1 MTPDTEHELGGDP
14 NHSIVRRAGWLTLG
28 RLANAGSLLL
38 AGVFLSR
45 ALSPAEYGQYQL
57 IWVFLYM
64 AIPLFLFGTPVSISY
79 FLAPL
84 TGPERDREASRHAA
98 LIGLLAGLF
107 ALCAGGLWIGGGIGP
122 FAPPVEAMPFL
133 PMMAIIGGGMIAG
146 GFLEPVLVVYGR
158 HRTLSASLLLFSF
171 LHLAAVFGGWFLGRT
186 PQVIFVALSFSVL
199 LKAAWSYLLLLR
211 LLKPGSFN
219 LSLHRLKDQLR
230 YAWPVGVQ
238 DGIGVLSRFADKL
251 IFATFFTTAQFAL
264 YFNGAWE
271 LPLVSVMVQS
281 LLAILLPE
289 FRVACGR
296 GDMDRVT
303 ALMRFAARRLALLV
317 FPATA
322 FGLALAP
329 ELMSFIFGEAYRAS
343 ADVFRVFILLL
354 PLRIS
359 TAGLVLLAINRAR
372 TVLCGTILDL
382 VLLVALGFALIPS
395 LGTLGP
401 AAALVVSTC
410 CQTCFY
416 NWQAGKAIDRAILE
430 ILPWRALTRLG
441 LLNLAAALG
450 ACLLV
455 RFESPVLNLLVSGPA
470 FLLLLVGLGFGLRLL
485 AEEERDFVTR
495 AWRLVAARCSGRSLL
510 RAVRSRG

>member
-1 MTPDTEHELGGDP
+1 MNPDLERELVGDSS
-14 NHSIVRRAGWLTLG
+14 HSLVRRAGWLTVG
-28 RLANAGSLLL
+28 RLANAFALML
-38 AGVFLSR
+38 AGIFLAR

-64 AIPLFLFGTPVSISY
+64 AVPLFLFGTPVSISY

-84 TGPERDREASRHAA
+84 AGLERDREAAQHAA

-107 ALCAGGLWIGGGIGP
+107 ALCAAGLYIGGSIGP
-122 FAPPVEAMPFL
+122 FAPPVEAMPLL
-133 PMMAIIGGGMIAG
+133 PMMAIIGGGMIAA
-146 GFLEPVLVVYGR
+146 GFLEPVLVIYGR
-158 HRTLSASLLLFSF
+158 HRILSASLLLFSF
-171 LHLAAVFGGWFLGRT
+171 LHLAAVFGGWFLGGT
-186 PQVIFVALSFSVL
+186 PTAIFAALSFSVV
-199 LKAAWSYLLLLR
+199 LKAAWSYALLLR
-211 LLKPGSFN
+211 LLGPGSFS
-219 LSLHRLKDQLR
+219 LSLQRLKRQLR

-251 IFATFFTTAQFAL
+251 IFATFFTTAQFAV

-271 LPLVSVMVQS
+271 LPLVSVVVQS

-289 FRVACGR
+289 FRIACDR
-296 GDMDRVT
+296 GNMNRVT
-303 ALMRFAARRLALLV
+303 ALMQFAARRLALLL

-329 ELMSFIFGEAYRAS
+329 DLMSFIFGETYRAS
-343 ADVFRVFILLL
+343 ADVFRVFLLLL

-359 TAGLVLLAINRAR
+359 TAGLVLLAIDRAR

-382 VLLVALGFALIPS
+382 VLLVALGLALIPA

-401 AAALVVSTC
+401 AVALVVSTF

-416 NWQAGKAIDRAILE
+416 NWQAGRAIDRSMLE
-430 ILPWRALTRLG
+430 ILPWKTLARLG
-441 LLNLAAALG
+441 LLNLGAALG
-450 ACLLV
+450 AFLV
-455 RFESPVLNLLVSGPA
+455 ARFESPLLNLLISGPV
-470 FLLLLVGLGFGLRLL
+470 FLLLLAALGFGLRLL

-495 AWRLVAARCSGRSLL
+495 AWRLVAARCSGRALL
-510 RAVRSRG
+510 RAARSRG